1 MSDIFK
7 GYEEEYCALSASIG
21 QKTAKVEG
29 LGEAE
34 RRPVMKEVEAELTQA
49 SELLEQMALEV
60 RSVPAAESSRLNT
73 TLKGYKADL
82 AASRGALRE
91 AEATATRV
99 DLLGGGAG
107 AELPTEERS
116 RLLAV
121 NERLQEGARTLRNAE
136 RTVLETEAIGASILG
151 DLRTQRE
158 TIEHASGTLRG
169 ANDNLARSKRLIQ
182 GIARRALANKLLMW
196 LMIVVLGLLDVVAGV
211 GHAAHLVRVPVEVR
225 EPVEEPDEPRL
236 RGARRDGDVHDER
249 VVQVHEERR
258 LFRLRQ
264 RTQRNRLQSLRRARV
279 LAEVEER
286 AREEEGVRRLASL

>member
-60 RSVPAAESSRLNT
+60 RSLPAAERSRLNT

-136 RTVLETEAIGASILG
+136 RTVLDRHRLG
-151 DLRTQRE
+151 
-158 TIEHASGTLRG
+158 
-169 ANDNLARSKRLIQ
+169 
-182 GIARRALANKLLMW
+182 RA
-196 LMIVVLGLLDVVAGV
+196 G
-211 GHAAHLVRVPVEVR
+211 
-225 EPVEEPDEPRL
+225 
-236 RGARRDGDVHDER
+236 
-249 VVQVHEERR
+249 
-258 LFRLRQ
+258 
-264 RTQRNRLQSLRRARV
+264 RAR
-279 LAEVEER
+279 L
-286 AREEEGVRRLASL
+286 EGLTRPGA

>member
-1 MSDIFK
+1 MRENFACCANSTPLVAQSALGDAMSDIFK

-60 RSVPAAESSRLNT
+60 RSLPAAERSRLNT

-196 LMIVVLGLLDVVAGV
+196 LMIVVLGLLVALLLLVELGV
-211 GHAAHLVRVPVEVR
+211 FGGGGGAPAAPDPLDAIVEA
-225 EPVEEPDEPRL
+225 EGMPPTDAKKGKHGRL
-236 RGARRDGDVHDER
+236 L
-249 VVQVHEERR
+249 
-258 LFRLRQ
+258 LF
-264 RTQRNRLQSLRRARV
+264 
-279 LAEVEER
+279 
-286 AREEEGVRRLASL
+286 G